1 MQICHG
7 ENSLSSDV
15 LNPDIMPLSIAEE
28 SLIESLGNTTTKI
41 AQLAEILREILDD
54 MISDRLEGAKNRF
67 QKAVALFNSCK
78 DSIESSYVYLAKVS
92 TTFSYTA
99 HYMNLLNN
107 IRNLLQDVYKVLILV
122 NASLRRMRENEAFLI
137 QAQKLVDMVISYL
150 KAVTNYFSALAS
162 KSSKVDETIDS
173 VSKAVNSIESYVYE
187 ILANGVYDDMHS
199 YVLSDNL
206 VDLVGSASK
215 LYEAL
220 LCLHIAK
227 KG

>member
-1 MQICHG
+1 MCHG

-15 LNPDIMPLSIAEE
+15 LGPDIAPLSIAEE
-28 SLIESLGNTTTKI
+28 SLIESLNNTTTKI
-41 AQLAEILREILDD
+41 AQLAEILREMLDD
-54 MISDRLEGAKNRF
+54 MISDRLEGVKSRF

-92 TTFSYTA
+92 TTFSYTV

-107 IRNLLQDVYKVLILV
+107 IRSLLHDVYKVLILI
-122 NASLRRMRENEAFLI
+122 NASLGKMRENEAFLI

-150 KAVTNYFSALAS
+150 KTVANYFSALAS
-162 KSSKVDETIDS
+162 KSGRVDETIDS
-173 VSKAVNSIESYVYE
+173 VSKAVNSIENYVYE
-187 ILANGVYDDMHS
+187 ILANGVYNDMHS

-206 VDLVGSASK
+206 ADLAGSVSK

-227 KG
+227 KS